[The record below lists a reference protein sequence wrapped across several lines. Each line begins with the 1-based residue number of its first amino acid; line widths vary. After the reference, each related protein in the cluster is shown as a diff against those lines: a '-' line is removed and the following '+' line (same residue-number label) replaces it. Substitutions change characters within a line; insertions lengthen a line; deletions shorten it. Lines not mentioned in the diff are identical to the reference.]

1 MKTIIVYLLLI
12 STLFARFE
20 AKPSESCQAYNNMKH
35 TKNTHHILL
44 DTQKTYNVIKHHK
57 GQYLVVI
64 KGEQPSQRW
73 VEKRCFSNKN
83 KQSTKPV
90 ATNAHKANIQ
100 KKYIQNKKQNLLALS
115 WHNAFCET
123 HRYKKECKRSIGSL
137 IRSTPK
143 ETQFVLHGLWPQP
156 RSNVYCHVDKAL
168 MSADKNRRWR
178 DLPCLALE
186 SKVEDALAKVMP
198 GFASDLHKH
207 EWIKHGSCYG
217 TQANEYYA
225 NAVSL
230 VNQVNTSAL
239 GLYFSSHIG
248 KRVTLQEVRTIA
260 NNTWG
265 KGTGNKIE
273 LRCKN
278 GLVTEL
284 WLYLGGQGQA
294 LDRGLKEGKSVQ
306 SRCKYG
312 MLDKA
317 GFAR

>member
-1 MKTIIVYLLLI
+1 MKTIIFYLLLI

-20 AKPSESCQAYNNMKH
+20 ANPTQSCQAYNNMKH

-44 DTQKTYNVIKHHK
+44 DTQKTYTVMKHHK

-64 KGEQPSQRW
+64 KAEQPSQRW
-73 VEKRCFSNKN
+73 VDDTCFSKKN
-83 KQSTKPV
+83 KKSTTPLAKESQTKDIP
-90 ATNAHKANIQ
+90 
-100 KKYIQNKKQNLLALS
+100 KKHTQNNKQNLLALS

-137 IRSTPK
+137 IRSKPE

-156 RSNVYCHVDKAL
+156 RSNVYCNVDKEL

-178 DLPCLALE
+178 DLPCLALD

-230 VNQVNTSAL
+230 VNQVNTSVL
-239 GLYFSSHIG
+239 GKYFSSHIG

-260 NNTWG
+260 NKTWG

-273 LRCKN
+273 LRCKS

-284 WLYLGGQGQA
+284 WLYLGGQGQDLA
-294 LDRGLKEGKSVQ
+294 RGLQEGKSTQ

-312 MLDKA
+312 ILDKA